1 MLAALVGEA
10 RAGRLT
16 IRPRRIVTMAEPLF
30 DEIREAAE
38 QMWEAPVANMWGT
51 SEAGIVGIGCF
62 LEPGMHLADDLLI
75 VEAVDSSDRPVPSG
89 VLADKV
95 FVTNLANA
103 VQPLIRYEITDQV
116 VMLAQSCSCGSAHRR
131 VSDIQGRLDD
141 EFSYTGGI
149 RVHAHVF
156 RSALVREPAVTEA
169 DPSTATR

>member
-1 MLAALVGEA
+1 
-10 RAGRLT
+10 
-16 IRPRRIVTMAEPLF
+16 
-30 DEIREAAE
+30 
-38 QMWEAPVANMWGT
+38 
-51 SEAGIVGIGCF
+51 
-62 LEPGMHLADDLLI
+62 
-75 VEAVDSSDRPVPSG
+75 
-89 VLADKV
+89 V

-156 RSALVREPAVTEA
+156 RSALVREPAVTEYQVHQTARGA
-169 DPSTATR
+169 DILLRHDGPVDSDALKDNIAEALRKLGLGDARVTARTVDSIPRLDSGKLKRFIPLK